1 MKLGDSNRLLRGFGL
16 ARLAVAVLLLALGP
30 MLPEELMPSGNG
42 SILALALLIV
52 VVTSGALA
60 AFTPVTR
67 PLRIAWLICLLDS
80 ALVTA
85 VVAATGGARSIF
97 AFLYVLSVTAAC
109 VLLSRTRGLA
119 IAAVS
124 SLLYTGIVVSRTVLP
139 LSVFFEAP
147 QETTA
152 LELVTMFLNAATL
165 LAVAIVA
172 GGIGER
178 YRATRQELETQQKD
192 LRDLQ
197 AFKDLIFQSVGTG
210 LIALDREHRIT
221 AFNRAAEEISG
232 FRVSQAIG
240 HAWPALMGATL
251 PLESIEAAIE
261 GNPRASMR
269 QETMLRRPDGT
280 TVPVRMTFSALRS
293 GEGERL
299 GLISVCEDLSA
310 IRAMETRM
318 RQADRLA
325 TLGRMAANIAHEI
338 RNPLASLTG
347 AIEVLTSPQTAED
360 ARERLSQIVARESER
375 LNHIIKNFLEY
386 ARPAPLSIT
395 TFDVAA
401 AAEEVMLLL
410 EHRASP
416 GSLKVIREF
425 APSVLWPVDAQQF
438 RQILWN
444 LCLNAVEAMPDGGE
458 LGVAAAG
465 RGALPE
471 VSVSDTGDGIGTGD
485 LSHVFEPFF
494 STKSEGTGL
503 GLALVHRIVQEH
515 GGEIDVRSAPG
526 LGTTFTLTLPS
537 RNA

>member
-1 MKLGDSNRLLRGFGL
+1 VKALTVGGPLKGFAR
-16 ARLAVAVLLLALGP
+16 ARLGVSLVLLALAPFVSPGP
-30 MLPEELMPSGNG
+30 MPGESQ
-42 SILALALLIV
+42 ILALALIIAFAS
-52 VVTSGALA
+52 SGAMLLLGPPTKPRRLA
-60 AFTPVTR
+60 WF
-67 PLRIAWLICLLDS
+67 ICLLDC
-80 ALVTA
+80 ALITA

-109 VLLSRTRGLA
+109 VMLSRTRGLA
-119 IAAVS
+119 IAAMS
-124 SLLYTGIVVSRTVLP
+124 SVLYTGIVIARSVLP
-139 LSVFFEAP
+139 LAAFFDAP

-165 LAVAIVA
+165 LVVAIVA
-172 GGIGER
+172 GGLGER
-178 YRATRQELETQQKD
+178 YRATRQELETRQKD

-197 AFKDLIFQSVGTG
+197 AFKDLIFESAGTG
-210 LIALDREHRIT
+210 LIAVDCAHRVT
-221 AFNRAAEEISG
+221 AFNRAAEEITG
-232 FRVSQAIG
+232 VTAKQAIG
-240 HAWPALMGATL
+240 RSWSALIGTTV
-251 PLESIEAAIE
+251 PLESIEAAIDA
-261 GNPRASMR
+261 NARASMR
-269 QETMLRRPDGT
+269 HETALRRPDGS

-299 GLISVCEDLSA
+299 GLISACDDLSA
-310 IRAMETRM
+310 IRAMESRM

-347 AIEVLTSPQTAED
+347 AIEVLTSPHTAED

-401 AAEEVMLLL
+401 AAEEVLMLL

-425 APSVLWPVDAQQF
+425 APSVLWPVDAEQF

-444 LCLNAVEAMPDGGE
+444 LCLNAAESMPEGGE
-458 LGVAAAG
+458 LRVAVAV
-465 RGALPE
+465 RGETLE
-471 VSVSDTGDGIGTGD
+471 VTVTDTGEGIAADD

-503 GLALVHRIVQEH
+503 GLALVHRVVQEH
-515 GGEIDVRSAPG
+515 GGEIDVRSSPG

-537 RNA
+537 RHA

>member
-1 MKLGDSNRLLRGFGL
+1 MRAFNVGGPLRGFSWARFGVAVVLLALAPFVSPGL
-16 ARLAVAVLLLALGP
+16 VPGEREVLTLALIVALASAGAVLLFGP
-30 MLPEELMPSGNG
+30 PAQPRRL
-42 SILALALLIV
+42 
-52 VVTSGALA
+52 
-60 AFTPVTR
+60 
-67 PLRIAWLICLLDS
+67 AWLICLLDT
-80 ALVTA
+80 ALITA

-97 AFLYVLSVTAAC
+97 IFLYVLCVTAAC

-124 SLLYTGIVVSRTVLP
+124 SVLYTGIVVAYTVLP
-139 LSVFFEAP
+139 LIQFFDAP
-147 QETTA
+147 HETTA

-165 LAVAIVA
+165 LVVAIVA
-172 GGIGER
+172 GGLGER
-178 YRATRQELETQQKD
+178 YRATRQELETRQKD

-197 AFKDLIFQSVGTG
+197 AFKDLVFQSVVTG

-221 AFNRAAEEISG
+221 AFNSAAEEITG
-232 FRVSQAIG
+232 VAASQAIG
-240 HAWPALMGATL
+240 TAWSALAGAAV
-251 PLESIEAAIE
+251 PLEAIEAAIG
-261 GNPRASMR
+261 GNPRASTR
-269 QETMLRRPDGT
+269 HETMLRRPDGT

-299 GLISVCEDLSA
+299 GLISACEDLSA
-310 IRAMETRM
+310 IREMEARM

-325 TLGRMAANIAHEI
+325 TVGRMAANIAHEI

-347 AIEVLTSPQTAED
+347 AIEVLTSPLTAED

-386 ARPAPLSIT
+386 ARPAPLSIA

-401 AAEEVMLLL
+401 AVEEVLLLL
-410 EHRASP
+410 EHRVSP

-425 APSVLWPVDAQQF
+425 APSIPWPVDAQQF

-458 LGVAAAG
+458 LRVSAAVRGRSLEVA
-465 RGALPE
+465 
-471 VSVSDTGDGIGTGD
+471 VSDTGDGIGAAD
-485 LSHVFEPFF
+485 LAHVFEPFF
-494 STKSEGTGL
+494 STKPEGTGL
-503 GLALVHRIVQEH
+503 GLALVHRIVQDH
-515 GGEIDVRSAPG
+515 GGEIDVRSSPG
-526 LGTTFTLTLPS
+526 LGTTFTLTLPA

>member
-1 MKLGDSNRLLRGFGL
+1 VKALTVGGPLQGFAWVRLGVSL
-16 ARLAVAVLLLALGP
+16 VLLALAPFVPPG
-30 MLPEELMPSGNG
+30 LMPGETQ
-42 SILALALLIV
+42 ILALALII
-52 VVTSGALA
+52 ALA
-60 AFTPVTR
+60 SSSAMLLLGPPTQPR
-67 PLRIAWLICLLDS
+67 RLAWLICLLDS
-80 ALVTA
+80 ALITA

-97 AFLYVLSVTAAC
+97 AFLYVLSVTSAC
-109 VLLSRTRGLA
+109 VMLSRTRGLA
-119 IAAVS
+119 IAAMS
-124 SLLYTGIVVSRTVLP
+124 SVLYTGIVIARTVLP
-139 LSVFFEAP
+139 LTVFFDAP

-165 LAVAIVA
+165 LVVAIVA

-178 YRATRQELETQQKD
+178 YRATRQELETRQRD

-210 LIALDREHRIT
+210 LIALDRAHRIT
-221 AFNRAAEEISG
+221 AFNRAAEEITG
-232 FRVSQAIG
+232 VTAAQAIG
-240 HAWPALMGATL
+240 HGWPALIGATV
-251 PLESIEAAIE
+251 PLASIEGAID

-269 QETMLRRPDGT
+269 HETALRRPDGS

-299 GLISVCEDLSA
+299 GLISACEDLSA
-310 IRAMETRM
+310 IRAMESRM

-347 AIEVLTSPQTAED
+347 AIEVLTSPLTAED

-401 AAEEVMLLL
+401 AAEEVLLLL
-410 EHRASP
+410 EHRTSP

-444 LCLNAVEAMPDGGE
+444 LCLNAVEAMPEGGE
-458 LGVAAAG
+458 LRVAAAVLG
-465 RGALPE
+465 DMLE
-471 VSVSDTGDGIGTGD
+471 VTVSDTGEGIAAGD

-503 GLALVHRIVQEH
+503 GLALVHRVVQEH
-515 GGEIDVRSAPG
+515 GGEIDVRSSPG

-537 RNA
+537 RHA

>member
-1 MKLGDSNRLLRGFGL
+1 VKALTVGGPLKGFAR
-16 ARLAVAVLLLALGP
+16 ARLGVSLVLLALAPFVSPGP
-30 MLPEELMPSGNG
+30 MPGESQ
-42 SILALALLIV
+42 ILALALIIAFAS
-52 VVTSGALA
+52 SGAMLLLGPPTQPRRLA
-60 AFTPVTR
+60 WF
-67 PLRIAWLICLLDS
+67 ICLLDC
-80 ALVTA
+80 ALITA

-109 VLLSRTRGLA
+109 VMLSRTRGLA
-119 IAAVS
+119 IAAMS
-124 SLLYTGIVVSRTVLP
+124 SVLYTGIVIARSVLP
-139 LSVFFEAP
+139 LAAFFDAP

-165 LAVAIVA
+165 LVVAIVA
-172 GGIGER
+172 GGLGER
-178 YRATRQELETQQKD
+178 YRATRQELETRQKD

-197 AFKDLIFQSVGTG
+197 AFKDLIFESAGTG
-210 LIALDREHRIT
+210 LIAVDCAHRVT
-221 AFNRAAEEISG
+221 AFNRAAEEITG
-232 FRVSQAIG
+232 VTAKQAIG
-240 HAWPALMGATL
+240 RSWSALIGTTV
-251 PLESIEAAIE
+251 PLGSIEAAIDA
-261 GNPRASMR
+261 NARASMR
-269 QETMLRRPDGT
+269 HETALRRPDGS

-299 GLISVCEDLSA
+299 GLISACDDLSA
-310 IRAMETRM
+310 IRAMESRM

-347 AIEVLTSPQTAED
+347 AIEVLTSPHTAED

-401 AAEEVMLLL
+401 AAEEVLMLL

-425 APSVLWPVDAQQF
+425 APSVLWPVDAEQF

-444 LCLNAVEAMPDGGE
+444 LCLNAAESMPEGGE
-458 LGVAAAG
+458 LRVAVAV
-465 RGALPE
+465 RGETLE
-471 VSVSDTGDGIGTGD
+471 VTVTDTGEGIAADD

-503 GLALVHRIVQEH
+503 GLALVHRVVQEH
-515 GGEIDVRSAPG
+515 GGEIDVRSSPG

-537 RNA
+537 RHA